1 MRPPAERDPTLDDA
15 RTIIVCNWHDC
26 PFVADATM
34 RFAEAHG
41 LTARERDV
49 LELVVDGL
57 DVAGIAE
64 ALVISRGTVKA
75 HLHRIYKKVGVSG
88 RTELMRAYAT
98 FGRH

>member
-1 MRPPAERDPTLDDA
+1 MERGPTLDDT

-41 LTARERDV
+41 LTSRERDV

-57 DVAGIAE
+57 DVAGIAGR
-64 ALVISRGTVKA
+64 LVISTGTVKA

-88 RTELMRAYAT
+88 RTDLMRAYSA
-98 FGRH
+98 FGRN